1 MSSTSTKGGSLGGRY
16 KKKSNK
22 ETLVDLRPMAL
33 DPNRD
38 HRAALRAA
46 ACKSVV
52 NEPFYE
58 DMERRA
64 FEQAQFCKN
73 DTDKELFSGQY

>member
-1 MSSTSTKGGSLGGRY
+1 
-16 KKKSNK
+16 
-22 ETLVDLRPMAL
+22 MAL

-73 DTDKELFSGQY
+73 DTDKELFSGQYYIGSTVLQNLKYCSADFNQSNAAIE